1 MEEIQVKNIVVDLN
15 EGMSPEEI
23 HERKLISLLLSKYNG
38 NRELLELQ
46 LRTSIKN
53 QGLIDN
59 LMSTISQH

>member
-1 MEEIQVKNIVVDLN
+1 MEENQVKNIVVDLN

-23 HERKLISLLLSKYNG
+23 HEKKLVAKILNNYNG

-46 LRTSIKN
+46 LRTCINN